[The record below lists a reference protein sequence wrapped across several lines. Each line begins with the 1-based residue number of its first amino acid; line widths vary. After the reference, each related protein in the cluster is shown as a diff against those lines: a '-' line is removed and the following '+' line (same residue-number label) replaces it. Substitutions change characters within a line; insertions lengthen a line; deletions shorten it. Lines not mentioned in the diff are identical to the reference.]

1 MIFYNGH
8 KVYMNGKYPAIWLDG
23 KSQHVHV
30 VEWERHNGS
39 VPKGMIVHHKD
50 ENKMNWNI
58 DNLELLTRSEHI
70 KKHSDIVHRKGIKI
84 IAIKDGKE
92 ITFSS
97 IKDAAAGCG
106 TYPVLVARVLNG
118 TQRQSKGWIFR
129 KVG

>member
-1 MIFYNGH
+1 MA
-8 KVYMNGKYPAIWLDG
+8 KDG
-23 KSQHVHV
+23 KRKAFTVHRLV
-30 VEWERHNGS
+30 ANAFLKNPNGY
-39 VPKGMIVHHKD
+39 PIINHKD

-92 ITFSS
+92 LTFSS

-118 TQRQSKGWIFR
+118 TQKQSKGWIFR